1 LVTLC
6 AYGTQFLRSIRGACG
21 PLVPNFQMEV
31 ALCPTSDSQ
40 MSTIGSDLQW
50 RMDDAQITSLQA
62 RVVLFEKEINGLKNK
77 RTTQSMQ
84 LLN

>member
-1 LVTLC
+1 
-6 AYGTQFLRSIRGACG
+6 
-21 PLVPNFQMEV
+21 MEV